1 MVVVKAWCHIKAVIQ
16 KVFYK
21 IIYGTLLK
29 IGKGTTWRRCFSIM
43 KATDAKIEIGDN
55 CFFNND
61 CSINANHLIKIGG
74 GSLFGE
80 NVKIYDHN
88 HRFNENKPIKTQG
101 FSNGTVVIGNRCW
114 IGSNVV
120 ILKGAEIGN
129 NCVIGAGCVVSGKVP
144 DNSIVKMKQTVEIE
158 EIRYK

>member
-74 GSLFGE
+74 GHS
-80 NVKIYDHN
+80 
-88 HRFNENKPIKTQG
+88 
-101 FSNGTVVIGNRCW
+101 S
-114 IGSNVV
+114 
-120 ILKGAEIGN
+120 
-129 NCVIGAGCVVSGKVP
+129 
-144 DNSIVKMKQTVEIE
+144 VKMS
-158 EIRYK
+158 RYTITTTDSMRTNR